1 MDLWNSNPKWPWPHE
16 DDISKYIDVPD
27 WWLVG
32 YEEVRGFLRGLSKA
46 QFSSAG
52 KSAGGRDL
60 SIVYYGPDKPERRL
74 CVAGGTHGTEVE
86 GIASITNIIKLFES
100 GTDLRGEK
108 WPAFQ
113 RVLKKVGFY
122 LMPFYNPDAAA
133 RNPVKSYVGMPIDLK
148 DPSDGVNH
156 LHIGF
161 WKNGR
166 LPNRKRIFAPWT
178 RDSDMTGKLDRLGYL
193 GQRFNDAGRLI
204 NRPRSRK
211 KSMAVETMQMLK
223 YLEANR
229 IDCYIDL
236 HSHSSAPWLGTCPK
250 AHHAGD
256 YEQQAKLFESA
267 RELTKKSGGFELVP
281 GWQNAT
287 QWYNS
292 HFFPANLGVYAFT
305 YEAKAGFK
313 GNYPDDKP
321 WEEIWLANA
330 YNGMHT
336 ILGLAQ
342 ALLEVPSGW
351 TKGDGCG

>member
-1 MDLWNSNPKWPWPHE
+1 MKLWNGNPEWPWPHD
-16 DDISKYIDVPD
+16 DDISKYVDVPE

-32 YEEVRGFLRGLSKA
+32 YEEVRGFLRGLTKA
-46 QFSSAG
+46 QFLSAG

-60 SIVYYGPDKPERRL
+60 TVAYYGPAKPERKL
-74 CVAGGTHGTEVE
+74 CIAGGTHGTEVE
-86 GIASITNIIKLFES
+86 GVASVTNIIKLFES
-100 GTDLRGEK
+100 GADLRGEK

-113 RVLKKVGFY
+113 RVAKRVGFY

-133 RNPVKSYVGMPIDLK
+133 RSPVKSYVGMPIDLK
-148 DPSDGVNH
+148 DPSDGVHH

-166 LPNRKRIFAPWT
+166 LPNRKRIFGPWSKG
-178 RDSDMTGKLDRLGYL
+178 SDMAGKLDRVGYL

-204 NRPRSRK
+204 NRPRSRR

-223 YLEANR
+223 YLEANE
-229 IDCYIDL
+229 IDCYMDL
-236 HSHSSAPWLGTCPK
+236 HSFSSSPWLGTCPE

-256 YEQQAKLFESA
+256 YEQQVKLFELA
-267 RELTKKSGGFELVP
+267 CKMTKQAGGPELVQ
-281 GWQNAT
+281 GWEAST
-287 QWYNS
+287 AWYNR
-292 HFFPANLGVYAFT
+292 HFFSANLGIYGFG

-330 YNGMHT
+330 YNGMYT

-342 ALLEVPSGW
+342 ALLKVPSPW
-351 TKGDGCG
+351 K